1 MNHPAKLRNSN
12 LFRLILFVIVPV
24 VFLICC
30 GLEPKSYVTGIVIT
44 IGIYVVLCASLN
56 LINGFSGMF
65 SMGHAAFMAIG
76 AYISAFLT
84 LGSNVKENMCP
95 GLPNWLIHT
104 QIPFGFAL
112 IVGGLAAMLV
122 SVLVAFPVVRT
133 KGHYL
138 SVVTLALIVVVRAVI
153 DNQDEW
159 TNGSRGLNGI
169 PVKSNIFSVYIVV
182 LITLFVLYRVIRSD
196 YGRGLIAM
204 RDDPVAA
211 QTLGI
216 NLRKKKISCFAISA
230 FFAGVGG
237 GLWAHYLTAIS
248 GANFYFTKCF
258 DIVEISIIGGMFS
271 LSGSI
276 LGAAFFTIVPEFLS
290 PLENGL
296 KVAGIQFP
304 TMFGLSNIIMAVLLI
319 VLIIFRRQGL
329 MGNSEIILDSWFS
342 PKTYLSPFRKE
353 EYRYLGQ
360 AFHNLFRPKQKTGAT
375 KDSH

>member
-1 MNHPAKLRNSN
+1 MRKEREADMNAKLRDCS
-12 LFRLILFVIVPV
+12 LFRLLLFVIVPV
-24 VFLICC
+24 AFLAVCATK
-30 GLEPKSYVTGIVIT
+30 PKSYVTGIVIT
-44 IGIYVVLCASLN
+44 IGIYIVLCASLN

-84 LGSNVKENMCP
+84 LSSNVKENMCP
-95 GLPNWLIHT
+95 GLPDWLIHT

-112 IVGGLAAMLV
+112 MIGGIMAMLV

-153 DNQDEW
+153 DNQDTI

-169 PVKSNIFSVYIVV
+169 PVKSNILSVYIVV
-182 LITLFVLYRVIRSD
+182 VITLFILYRIVHSE

-216 NLRKKKISCFAISA
+216 NLKRKKISCFAISA
-230 FFAGVGG
+230 FFAGIGG

-248 GANFYFTKCF
+248 GANFYFTKSF
-258 DIVEISIIGGMFS
+258 DIVEISIIGGMFT

-276 LGAAFFTIVPEFLS
+276 LGAVFFTVVPEFLA
-290 PLENGL
+290 PLESGL
-296 KVAGIQFP
+296 KIAGVQFP
-304 TMFGLSNIIMAVLLI
+304 SMFGLSNIIMAVFLI
-319 VLIIFRRQGL
+319 LLIIFRRQGL
-329 MGNSEIILDSWFS
+329 IGNSEIILDSWFS
-342 PKTYLSPFRKE
+342 KDTYLAPFRKS
-353 EYRYLGQ
+353 EYQKLG
-360 AFHNLFRPKQKTGAT
+360 AAVKNLFHRKKV
-375 KDSH
+375 